1 MVEVT
6 TRQPGLFGVSQGR
19 LPAKLSNMLIR
30 ILLILVF
37 VTASLAA
44 FILYAPGFLVYA
56 DKPVEA
62 DAVVLYSGPGQKNR
76 LQEARRLIAEGFAR
90 YLIIPDF
97 GIVSIAGESG
107 DLEPVAPE
115 QWGQSQS
122 LRGSTPPLYRRYV
135 ESTHVEA
142 LEAKR
147 ILDRLGLR
155 SALMV
160 SSPYH
165 TRRINMIC
173 HRVFDQNYRVA
184 VVPAR
189 TQQTFMVRDWLDMG
203 KRGKIVSE
211 YIKMV
216 WFLLYEP
223 FCHPAQ
229 R

>member
-1 MVEVT
+1 
-6 TRQPGLFGVSQGR
+6 
-19 LPAKLSNMLIR
+19 MLA
-30 ILLILVF
+30 F
-37 VTASLAA
+37 VTALLTA

-56 DKPVEA
+56 DKPVEV
-62 DAVVLYSGPGQKNR
+62 DAVVLYSGPGQKHR
-76 LQEARRLIAEGFAR
+76 LQEAYRLIADGYAR

-97 GIVSIAGESG
+97 GIVSIAGENG

-115 QWGQSQS
+115 QWGQAQS
-122 LRGSTPPLYRRYV
+122 LRGPIPPLYRRYV

-147 ILDRLGLR
+147 ILDRLGLH

-173 HRVFDQNYRVA
+173 ARVFDRNYRFA

-189 TQQTFMVRDWLDMG
+189 TQQTYAVADWLDKG

-211 YIKMV
+211 YVKMV
-216 WFLLYEP
+216 WFLVYEP
-223 FCHPAQ
+223 FCRPT
-229 R
+229 RR

>member
-1 MVEVT
+1 
-6 TRQPGLFGVSQGR
+6 
-19 LPAKLSNMLIR
+19 MLIR
-30 ILLILVF
+30 ILLMSALV
-37 VTASLAA
+37 LALLTA
-44 FILYAPGFLVYA
+44 FIFYAPGFLVYA

-62 DAVVLYSGPGQKNR
+62 DAVILYSGPGQKNR
-76 LQEARRLIAEGFAR
+76 LQEARRLIADGYAR

-97 GIVSIAGESG
+97 GVVSIAGENG
-107 DLEPVAPE
+107 GLEPVAPE
-115 QWGQSQS
+115 LWGQAQS
-122 LRGSTPPLYRRYV
+122 LRGTTPPIYRRYV

-173 HRVFDQNYRVA
+173 VRVFDHHYRFA

-189 TQQTFMVRDWLDMG
+189 TQQTYTARDWLDQNH
-203 KRGKIVSE
+203 RQKIVSE
-211 YIKMV
+211 YVKMS
-216 WFLLYEP
+216 WFLVYEP
-223 FCHPAQ
+223 FGA
-229 R
+229 

>member
-1 MVEVT
+1 
-6 TRQPGLFGVSQGR
+6 
-19 LPAKLSNMLIR
+19 MLIR
-30 ILLILVF
+30 ILLILAF

-56 DKPVEA
+56 DNPVEA
-62 DAVVLYSGPGQKNR
+62 DAVILYSGPGQKNR
-76 LQEARRLIAEGFAR
+76 LQEARRLIADGYAR

-97 GIVSIAGESG
+97 GVVSIAGENG
-107 DLEPVAPE
+107 ALAPVAPE
-115 QWGQSQS
+115 LWGQPQS
-122 LRGSTPPLYRRYV
+122 LRGKAPPVYRRYL

-173 HRVFDQNYRVA
+173 ARVFDRNYRFA

-189 TQQTFMVRDWLDMG
+189 TQQTYSARDWLDRDSR
-203 KRGKIVSE
+203 KKIVSE
-211 YIKMV
+211 YVKMV
-216 WFLLYEP
+216 WFLVYEP
-223 FCHPAQ
+223 LNRPTLP
-229 R
+229 

>member
-1 MVEVT
+1 
-6 TRQPGLFGVSQGR
+6 
-19 LPAKLSNMLIR
+19 MLIR
-30 ILLILVF
+30 ILLMSALVMALL
-37 VTASLAA
+37 TA

-62 DAVVLYSGPGQKNR
+62 DAVILYSGPGQKSR
-76 LQEARRLIAEGFAR
+76 LQEARRLITDGYAR

-97 GIVSIAGESG
+97 GVVSIAGENG
-107 DLEPVAPE
+107 ALESVAPE
-115 QWGQSQS
+115 LWGQAQS
-122 LRGSTPPLYRRYV
+122 LRGTTPPIYRRYV

-173 HRVFDQNYRVA
+173 VRVFDHHYRFA

-189 TQQTFMVRDWLDMG
+189 TQQTYSARDWLD
-203 KRGKIVSE
+203 RNHRQKIVSE
-211 YIKMV
+211 YVKMG
-216 WFLLYEP
+216 WFLVYEP
-223 FCHPAQ
+223 IGGSFAGQDPQ
-229 R
+229 

>member
-1 MVEVT
+1 MVEMT
-6 TRQPGLFGVSQGR
+6 TMQPGLFGVSQAR
-19 LPAKLSNMLIR
+19 LPARLSSMLIR

-56 DKPVEA
+56 DNPVEA
-62 DAVVLYSGPGQKNR
+62 DAVILYSGPGQKDR
-76 LQEARRLIAEGFAR
+76 RQEARRLIADGYAR

-97 GIVSIAGESG
+97 GVVSIAGEKG

-115 QWGQSQS
+115 LWGQAQS
-122 LRGSTPPLYRRYV
+122 LRGTAPPIYRRYV

-173 HRVFDQNYRVA
+173 DRVFDRNYRFA

-189 TQQTFMVRDWLDMG
+189 TQQTFVVRDWLDKG

-211 YIKMV
+211 YVKMA
-216 WFLLYEP
+216 WFLVYEP
-223 FCHPAQ
+223 FSHPTQ